1 MRGDELDEEEK
12 LEARIAEIEAKLALS
27 EDALD
32 ALNTV
37 VYRQQQHIDRLER
50 ELRALRDQVEAT
62 AAAAEPGTPSD
73 EVPPHY

>member
-62 AAAAEPGTPSD
+62 AVAAEPRTPSD